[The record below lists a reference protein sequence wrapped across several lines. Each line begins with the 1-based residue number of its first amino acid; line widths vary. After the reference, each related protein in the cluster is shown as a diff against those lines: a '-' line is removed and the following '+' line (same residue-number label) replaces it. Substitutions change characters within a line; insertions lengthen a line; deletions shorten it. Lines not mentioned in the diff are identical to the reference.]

1 MPLNALLT
9 AIFALLNPIRTT
21 YHLRAPQD
29 TVPPYFVVQ
38 LVGGP
43 VLYCFGGASIE
54 RQRVQITQYH
64 PWTGKPT
71 QALTDNAAIVAALD
85 LKPLTVAGIIIRRLG
100 KPAQDV
106 QDERGKPPVLQVHQ
120 DWLFDYQ
127 A

>member
-9 AIFALLNPIRTT
+9 AMFALLNPIRTT
-21 YHLRAPQD
+21 HHLQAPQD
-29 TVPPYFVVQ
+29 QGRPYFVVQ
-38 LVGGP
+38 LIEGG

-54 RQRVQITQYH
+54 RQRVQITQYYD
-64 PWTGKPT
+64 WTGKPT

-85 LKPLTVAGIIIRRLG
+85 LQSLTPAGIIMRRLS
-100 KPAQDV
+100 KPQ
-106 QDERGKPPVLQVHQ
+106 QEIQKGRVLQVHQ